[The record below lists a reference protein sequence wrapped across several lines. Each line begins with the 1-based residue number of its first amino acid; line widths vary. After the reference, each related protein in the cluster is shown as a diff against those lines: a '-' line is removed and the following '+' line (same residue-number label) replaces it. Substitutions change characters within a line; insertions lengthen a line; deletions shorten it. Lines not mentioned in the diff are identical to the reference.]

1 MPSPLVR
8 ALRTRNPWRVGLLV
22 LCLLF
27 TFPVVPFLA
36 DYAPMT
42 RLAEGAEQEEA
53 ATQCVAFGVNWT
65 ACGNAAASD
74 DIYATADAAPLSFV
88 RAGGV
93 TGTFFSFDIGSPATG
108 RLVVVFADD
117 ESTGTS
123 LTDVTVDSNS
133 CNLVTEA
140 DNPSGTGNHQEMWY
154 CDEDELGSS
163 GGLVTIA
170 IMGGDSGWGVHA
182 HLHTGVSQTGPTD
195 IELNDTAAGVS
206 TIEVANVTTPAAGL
220 VVFGAGHGLAGT
232 FVGWT
237 PPLAERTDFPDPTPM
252 SARLGTASGIESSP
266 QTNKTYIAT
275 TSSPF
280 NRGTGIVAVWP
291 SEPARND
298 TAWSNFGLNLST
310 EDLIDR
316 VEVGVEWYRLDA
328 RSILNVT
335 VSWDGGSTWAPNQRA
350 TNKSVDDD
358 TVNFLNFT
366 SATMWNPMKLNDA
379 NLRVRVG
386 TNYSGAR
393 LDFLTVRVNY
403 NLPAVDLTLVSSSSI
418 ADPGDILTLNATVEN
433 LGPGTAHNFL
443 LEASVDAN
451 ASYRASSP
459 VGIYDAGMRTVQWT
473 LSLLSPGEQGS
484 FEWTVRVIPGTPD
497 FASVNTSFRVTY
509 ENVTGSPL
517 PPLIATAQTTV
528 QVPVFDPVL
537 NLDRSEAERE
547 DVVLAILYYNNTG
560 SGRALRAWANWS
572 LDGHYALMDI
582 FPAQTTTLSAEGF
595 DIWLTDVDPGAHSL
609 VARLRVIRGL
619 EDGLNMEVRVAWSLS
634 DGNGNLLPGAG
645 ESGSV
650 SLLAPSFTLD
660 LRASDTSVQVGSDF
674 ILDVTVRNEGRA
686 EGWGWL
692 NMTLPPG
699 AAYVSQDGTLEVTAS
714 AGLVSW
720 RIASLSPT
728 DQVRVQVR
736 LRVNDGPSL
745 ESFVLSVDFT
755 DRAGTPPLTVFS
767 DQVFVRFLGGSGAIP
782 LPWWIFLL
790 PLLVPV
796 VFAAY
801 YLNRRFR
808 HPELRIEEVFVIHRK
823 GILVAHQSRTLTP
836 DKDRD
841 ILAAMFKAVQGFVQ
855 EAFAQGEEGSM
866 RGLRFENFN
875 ILIEQGTH
883 HYVAVVYQGQESR
896 LLARR
901 VATMSQTIEAEFG
914 ALLAAW
920 VGDMNEMRGIRTLL
934 PLIWGESAGA
944 GTKKPPH
951 HAVRTI
957 TPLAPAPSVE
967 YRSIPGKLFEWL
979 PVPFRGAHRLL
990 RTLSIVMRAL
1000 IRSKGQVPSR
1010 LIDLARRAMA
1020 SGIAFVRNGGR
1031 GRLPPR
1037 PS

>member
-1 MPSPLVR
+1 M
-8 ALRTRNPWRVGLLV
+8 V

-27 TFPVVPFLA
+27 TSLLVPFLA
-36 DYAPMT
+36 DYAPTT
-42 RLAEGAEQEEA
+42 RLAEGAEQEEVA
-53 ATQCVAFGVNWT
+53 AQCIAFGDNWT

-74 DIYATADAAPLSFV
+74 DVYATADAVPVGFV

-93 TGTFFSFDIGSPATG
+93 SGTSFTFDIGSPGTD

-117 ESTGTS
+117 ESSGTS
-123 LTDVTVDSNS
+123 LTDATVDSNS

-140 DNPSGTGNHQEMWY
+140 DNPSGAGNHQEMWF
-154 CDEDELGSS
+154 CDEDDLGSS
-163 GGLVTIA
+163 SGSVTVAIVGG
-170 IMGGDSGWGVHA
+170 GFGWAVHA
-182 HLHTGVSQTGPTD
+182 HLYTGVAQAGPID
-195 IELNDTAAGVS
+195 IEIEDAVGGTT
-206 TIEVANVTTPAAGL
+206 TIEVEFVTVPAGGL
-220 VVFGAGHGLAGT
+220 VVFGAAHGSGGQ
-232 FVGWT
+232 FIGWT
-237 PPLAERTDFPDPTPM
+237 SPLLERTDGPDFSVTF
-252 SARLGTASGIESSP
+252 ATASGVEPSP

-275 TSSPF
+275 ASGSF

-291 SEPARND
+291 SKPASND
-298 TAWSNFGLNLST
+298 TAWFDFRLNLSPQ
-310 EDLIDR
+310 DLIDR
-316 VEVGVEWYRLDA
+316 VEVGLEWYRLDA

-358 TVNFLNFT
+358 TVDFLNFT
-366 SATMWNPMKLNDA
+366 SATVWDPMKLNDA

-386 TNYSGAR
+386 TNHSGAR
-393 LDFLTVRVNY
+393 LDFLAVRVNY
-403 NLPAVDLTLVSSSSI
+403 NLPAVDLRLVSSSST
-418 ADPGDILTLNATVEN
+418 AVPGDVLTLNATVEN
-433 LGPGTAHNFL
+433 LGPGTAHTFL

-451 ASYRASSP
+451 ASYLASSP
-459 VGIYDAGMRTVQWT
+459 VGIYDAGMRTVQWM

-497 FASVNTSFRVTY
+497 LASVNTSFRVTY

-537 NLDRSEAERE
+537 RLDRSEAERE

-572 LDGHYALMDI
+572 LDGHHELMDI
-582 FPAQTTTLSAEGF
+582 FPAQTISFSAEGF
-595 DIWLTDVDPGAHSL
+595 DIWLTDVDPGANSL

-674 ILDVTVRNEGRA
+674 ILDITVRNEGRA
-686 EGWGWL
+686 AGSGWL

-755 DRAGTPPLTVFS
+755 DGAGTPPLTVFS

-901 VATMSQTIEAEFG
+901 VATMSHTIEAEFG

-934 PLIWGESAGA
+934 PLIWGESPGAGA
-944 GTKKPPH
+944 RKPPQP
-951 HAVRTI
+951 AVRTP
-957 TPLAPAPSVE
+957 TPLASMPSVE

-990 RTLSIVMRAL
+990 RTLSFVMRAL
-1000 IRSKGQVPSR
+1000 IRSNRQVPSR
-1010 LIDLARRAMA
+1010 LIELARRTMA